1 MEFNNLDSQLNG
13 ANTISAAE
21 ALKDEGKVITK
32 ERIIEAEQILSE
44 YRRGKQNL
52 DQRIVDNEQW
62 YKLRHWPQ
70 MGRTEDQVASQ
81 IDPAPTSA
89 WLLNTLTNKH
99 ADAMD
104 NYPGINVL
112 PREQE
117 DERDA
122 KMLSSIIPVILERN
136 DYEQV
141 YSDTWWYK
149 LKTGTGVTGVFWDSS
164 KNNGLGDIDIRK
176 VDILNL
182 FWEPGITNI
191 QDSQNLFHV
200 EYVDIDV
207 LRDAYPDLE
216 FGKSSIIQVTKYLYD
231 DSIDMTDKLAVVD
244 WYYKANRGGKNILH
258 YCKFC
263 AGQVIYASEDDPQYA
278 DRGFYDHGDYPF
290 VFDTLFPTEGT
301 PAGFGYIDICK
312 SPQTYIDR
320 LDEVLL
326 RHSMMSAQPRFFV
339 RQDGILEEKE
349 YADWTKPF
357 VHYNG
362 SGDPR
367 ESIIPLEI
375 PDVPSIVEN
384 IRLQKIDELKET
396 TGNRDVNSGG
406 ASGITAASAIA
417 ALQEAGSKS
426 SRDMI
431 KSAYR
436 AFQRVCYMVI
446 ELIRQFYTEPRM
458 FRITGNDGSFTFE
471 QFDGRTIAEKPLG
484 TDFGQDMGYRVPI
497 FDISVSAEK
506 QSPFSQVAQNERAKE
521 LYQLGFF
528 RPDLADQALAA
539 LDMMAFEGKD
549 KVVARIQQNG
559 TLYQQVQQL
568 QAQMMQMAQIIDAQ
582 NGSTIGQQL
591 AGQAAQAQQVPSGG
605 TANTNG
611 DAAQRQNPLDRQ
623 FNESMSSTAGKARAR
638 AAALSTPR

>member
-1 MEFNNLDSQLNG
+1 MEFTNDNNLQPEI
-13 ANTISAAE
+13 TAAE
-21 ALKDEGKVITK
+21 ALKDNGKIITE
-32 ERIIEAEQILSE
+32 ERIKEAEQILSE

-149 LKTGTGVTGVFWDSS
+149 LKTGTGVTGIFWDSS

-207 LRDAYPDLE
+207 LKDAYPDLE

-278 DRGFYDHGDYPF
+278 ERGFYDHGDYPF

-375 PDVPSIVEN
+375 PEVPSIVEN

-559 TLYQQVQQL
+559 TLFQQVQQL
-568 QAQMMQMAQIIDAQ
+568 QAQMMQLAQIVDAQ

-611 DAAQRQNPLDRQ
+611 DAAQRQNPMDRQ

>member
-278 DRGFYDHGDYPF
+278 ERGFYDHGDYPF
-290 VFDTLFPTEGT
+290 VFDALFPTEGT

-367 ESIIPLEI
+367 ESIIPIEI
-375 PDVPSIVEN
+375 PDVPAIVEN

-458 FRITGNDGSFTFE
+458 FRIVGNDGSFTFE

-528 RPDLADQALAA
+528 RPDLADQTLAA

-549 KVVARIQQNG
+549 KVVARVQQNG
-559 TLYQQVQQL
+559 TLFQQVQQL

-611 DAAQRQNPLDRQ
+611 DAVQRQNPMDRQ

>member
-1 MEFNNLDSQLNG
+1 MEFTNDNNLQPEI
-13 ANTISAAE
+13 TAAE
-21 ALKDEGKVITK
+21 ALMDNGKIITE
-32 ERIIEAEQILSE
+32 ERIKEAEQILSE

-149 LKTGTGVTGVFWDSS
+149 LKTGTGVTGIFWDSS

-207 LRDAYPDLE
+207 LKDAYPDLE

-375 PDVPSIVEN
+375 PEVPSIVEN

-559 TLYQQVQQL
+559 TLFQQVQQL
-568 QAQMMQMAQIIDAQ
+568 QAQMMQLAQIVDAQ

-591 AGQAAQAQQVPSGG
+591 AGQAAQAQQVPNGG

-611 DAAQRQNPLDRQ
+611 DAVQRQNPMDRQ

>member
-13 ANTISAAE
+13 ATTISAAE

-117 DERDA
+117 DEKDA

-149 LKTGTGVTGVFWDSS
+149 LKTGTGVTGIFWDSS

-207 LRDAYPDLE
+207 LKDAYPDLE

-375 PDVPSIVEN
+375 PAVPPIVEN
-384 IRLQKIDELKET
+384 IRIQKIDELKET

-497 FDISVSAEK
+497 FDITVSAEK

-559 TLYQQVQQL
+559 TLFQQVQQL
-568 QAQMMQMAQIIDAQ
+568 QAQMMQLAQIVDAQ

-611 DAAQRQNPLDRQ
+611 DAAQRQNPMDRQ

>member
-13 ANTISAAE
+13 ATTISAAE

-62 YKLRHWPQ
+62 YKLRHWSQ
-70 MGRTEDQVASQ
+70 MGRTKDQVASQ

-141 YSDTWWYK
+141 YNDIWWYK

-207 LRDAYPDLE
+207 LKDAYPDLE

-339 RQDGILEEKE
+339 RQDGILKEKE

-384 IRLQKIDELKET
+384 IRLQKIEELKET

-559 TLYQQVQQL
+559 TLFQQVQQL

>member
-13 ANTISAAE
+13 ATTISAAE

-32 ERIIEAEQILSE
+32 ERIIEAEQILSK

-141 YSDTWWYK
+141 YNDIWWYK

-207 LRDAYPDLE
+207 LKDAYPDLE

-375 PDVPSIVEN
+375 PEVPSIVEN

-559 TLYQQVQQL
+559 TLFQQVQQL
-568 QAQMMQMAQIIDAQ
+568 QAQMMQMAQIVDAQ
-582 NGSTIGQQL
+582 NGSTISQQL

-611 DAAQRQNPLDRQ
+611 DAVQRQNPMDRQ

>member
-1 MEFNNLDSQLNG
+1 MEFNNLDSQLND
-13 ANTISAAE
+13 ANTITAAE

-141 YSDTWWYK
+141 YNDIWWYK

-207 LRDAYPDLE
+207 LKDAYPDLE

-278 DRGFYDHGDYPF
+278 ERGFYDHGDYPF

-375 PDVPSIVEN
+375 PAVPPIVEN

-458 FRITGNDGSFTFE
+458 FRITGNDGSFSFE

-559 TLYQQVQQL
+559 TLFQQVQQL

-591 AGQAAQAQQVPSGG
+591 AGQAAQAQQVSSGG